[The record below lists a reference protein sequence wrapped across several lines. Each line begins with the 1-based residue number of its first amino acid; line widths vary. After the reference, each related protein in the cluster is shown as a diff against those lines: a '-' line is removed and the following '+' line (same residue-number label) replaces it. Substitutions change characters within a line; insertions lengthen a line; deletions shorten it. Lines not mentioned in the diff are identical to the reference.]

1 MPTAALEHQLRNPQE
16 FPDWKFQDLEVA
28 YDAESRSVWMNYK
41 VTAPHCYSLAM
52 LLEAVQL
59 RESLRALAQSRYA
72 EQWPIRYFVMNS
84 NKAAVFSLGG
94 DLATFAASVRK
105 RDKDSL
111 LTYAYVCIDVMYG
124 LTSALGL
131 PIVTV
136 STVRGQCLGG
146 GFEGAMATDF
156 LIAEENAKLGVPEVA
171 FNTFPGMGAVT
182 FLKRRLGAALAE
194 QIIATGAAYSAREM
208 HELGV
213 VDVLAP
219 GDGLR
224 ETALEWMCEG
234 GEERWLRRRALADL
248 RRDCFPITREE
259 LLRVVELWVDCSFSI
274 GESDLRHME
283 RLVAAQG
290 RLSGQRSKSA

>member
-1 MPTAALEHQLRNPQE
+1 MATAALEHKLRNPNE
-16 FPDWKFQDLEVA
+16 FPDWEFQNLEVA

-41 VTAPHCYSLAM
+41 VTAPHHYSLAM
-52 LLEAVQL
+52 LVEAVEL
-59 RESLRALAQSRYA
+59 RESVKALAQSPYA
-72 EQWPIRYFVMNS
+72 DRWPIRYFVMNS
-84 NKAAVFSLGG
+84 NKPGVFSLGG
-94 DLATFAASVRK
+94 DLATFSASVRK
-105 RDKDSL
+105 RDRHSL
-111 LTYAYVCIDVMYG
+111 LTYAHVCIDVMYG

-131 PIVTV
+131 PLVTV
-136 STVRGQCLGG
+136 STVRGQCFGG

-156 LIAEENAKLGVPEVA
+156 LIAEESAKLGVPEVA

-182 FLKRRLGAALAE
+182 FLKRRVGVALAE
-194 QIIATGAAYSAREM
+194 QIIATGAAHSAKEM
-208 HELGV
+208 HDFGV

-219 GDGLR
+219 DGRLR

-234 GEERWLRRRALADL
+234 GEERWMRRRALADL

-290 RLSGQRSKSA
+290 RLSGQRPKST